1 MIRQRVTRHG
11 AIHALAP
18 PTDLPGC
25 RMARELVGVVKV
37 GTVRKWLEHKR
48 RWDARFKQ
56 AKAAVHKTRLRDL
69 AEGYE
74 VFAAGDVP
82 PPSALA
88 GRRRLG
94 YAAER
99 LKKTTK
105 RGRGAQ
111 KGKKAARSLGLSLW
125 ALWGSKHD
133 EAAVQREL
141 LAVKAPEL
149 VAAGPG
155 QGQGARHFS
164 DLERQEREAR
174 LGAAE
179 VPSVAETS
187 KVRAWRGLVGEK
199 GSGDGGDG
207 DAASVPA
214 DRDEGLDL
222 RPAGPVGDGDA
233 DGADADAGGEAA
245 RPQTGGG
252 GGGGGGF
259 LSPDDAHDTGVSGKR
274 VIIGGLATPF
284 SLRKEPETAS
294 MITLASPM
302 DRSSFR
308 LSTADSSSFIGGP
321 WGKAADD
328 QAAAGLA
335 DGDKLGDGD
344 QGRLTP
350 GLETPFMTPFLSP
363 TSPADRP
370 ELDRFVTA
378 EEVAKAGGA

>member
-11 AIHALAP
+11 AIHALPP

-25 RMARELVGVVKV
+25 CMSRELVGVVKV

-48 RWDARFKQ
+48 RWDSRFKQ
-56 AKAAVHKTRLRDL
+56 AKAGVHKQRLRDL
-69 AEGYE
+69 ATGYE
-74 VFAAGDVP
+74 VFGAGDVP

-99 LKKTTK
+99 KQQKKQ
-105 RGRGAQ
+105 GRAQ

-133 EAAVQREL
+133 EATVQRES
-141 LAVKAPEL
+141 LAVKTPEL
-149 VAAGPG
+149 AAAGPG

-174 LGAAE
+174 SGGGAAE

-187 KVRAWRGLVGEK
+187 KPGAWTGLVVAEK
-199 GSGDGGDG
+199 GKGVGDAGAGG

-214 DRDEGLDL
+214 DQDEGLDL
-222 RPAGPVGDGDA
+222 RPAGPVA
-233 DGADADAGGEAA
+233 DGHENADTEGEAA

-252 GGGGGGF
+252 SF

-302 DRSSFR
+302 DRSSVR
-308 LSTADSSSFIGGP
+308 LSTADSSSFMGGP
-321 WGKAADD
+321 WGKASDD
-328 QAAAGLA
+328 HQAAAGSA
-335 DGDKLGDGD
+335 EQDKREDGN
-344 QGRLTP
+344 QGGLTP

-363 TSPADRP
+363 AERP

-378 EEVAKAGGA
+378 EEVVKAGGA